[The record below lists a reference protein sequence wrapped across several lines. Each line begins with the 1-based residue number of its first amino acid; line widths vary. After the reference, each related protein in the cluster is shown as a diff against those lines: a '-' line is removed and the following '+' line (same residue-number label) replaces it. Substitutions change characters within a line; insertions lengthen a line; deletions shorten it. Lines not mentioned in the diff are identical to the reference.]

1 MRLQGL
7 RRVKIK
13 ILKDAI
19 DQFNMDESLQMKAT
33 GEKLKK
39 PLRIKGETPAQIVEK
54 IVGYNIDKVI
64 DIEIPVKR
72 KKLSELTEEELKER
86 EQKKQ
91 QKKDEAK
98 KERAFNK
105 MYRTLLLK
113 PGKMF
118 ITYRDMIQ
126 KNKYKDDEKEIK
138 KKWRAERDVDID
150 TFEEKMQEKDEDYE
164 IPEEDF
170 YKIHEQY
177 DDMLEKLITKLKKG
191 QQGGFTD
198 EAKLKEINEARIKR
212 GEEPLKE
219 LKKSK
224 KS

>member
-1 MRLQGL
+1 
-7 RRVKIK
+7 
-13 ILKDAI
+13 
-19 DQFNMDESLQMKAT
+19 MDESLQMKAT
-33 GEKLKK
+33 GEKLKA